1 MKSKK
6 NNWKFESFFKADFIP
21 LQELKSIEIFQ
32 KLMLAI
38 TAYAN
43 NN

>member
-6 NNWKFESFFKADFIP
+6 NGKFESFLKADFIP
-21 LQELKSIEIFQ
+21 LQEVKSIEIFQ

-38 TAYAN
+38 TAYVN

>member
-6 NNWKFESFFKADFIP
+6 NNGKFESFLKADFIP
-21 LQELKSIEIFQ
+21 LQEVKSIETFQ